1 MFIAA
6 VLPPICLAESTGDYA
21 MAVFGKD
28 ATEFYNMTERVGPE
42 SMAARDVI
50 DGKEC
55 IVGSE
60 VGNTPDKRGLFF
72 QFTVDRNVMHNLPN
86 GTPIEVTVEYYDGVG
101 GSFVIDYDSYN
112 STGDYPNLNSTET
125 VYRTGTNRWKTHT
138 FYIDDHRMSKENN
151 TIKTDFRLGMY
162 GVKMG
167 MSLGGVLD
175 IAFAS
180 VKVEYADFKQILK
193 SEIKT
198 DKIGNIFDADENVR
212 IKHSLK
218 NKSEKNVTA
227 TLDYKL
233 YDSNEYIKEEHF
245 EKAEFSAKQE
255 KTTELELNNMN
266 KFDIYRLE
274 CILTEWYSDNPN
286 DKRIHTYTAA
296 ITRAMLPQ
304 SGNPDFGTCQQI
316 ANGRGEAE
324 DVGASMKS
332 AGLTILRDDVV
343 WERFDTEAERA
354 KNLPILKNR
363 ITTLKNNGVD
373 YLALLWNN
381 SKKPMSDGGN
391 VPSTSDEL
399 NEWEEYCRT
408 MARELKGYTDYFE
421 IWNEYNLSL
430 FNTTSQPPETYVE
443 LLKRAYG
450 AIKAENPNAVII
462 GATPSEVDL
471 TFLEN
476 IFKLGAL
483 NYMDAVGIHPYD
495 WSGQFRESRYVNK
508 MKSAQ
513 ELMDKY
519 GRRLPIWNTELG
531 FGTCLSDSR
540 YGHTR
545 VEQCAAIV
553 RAWILN
559 KANGLADKWIY
570 YMYTD
575 MDNPTAGESCFG
587 IVNGWANDELTDY
600 GAKESFLAVSA
611 MNSLIG
617 ADSDVINSFEDYTAR
632 EYAVNFYNSSMQK
645 NVLVMESY
653 DKSVQMSFYLGCD
666 EVDLLDMYGNKMAT
680 ISSQNGVYSF
690 NVGMVPMYAVGKF
703 NAFEKAENTEGVSA
717 DAIEKTCVAS
727 DIVKFDFTYSGDE
740 ALTIDA
746 EPEDGIEVI
755 QNSGFKNGAAE
766 LVLSVAPG
774 ISGKRMMKITVK
786 NSDGVIRYCAEHGL
800 NISDPIEMTIT
811 NEEDENGGNNH
822 HKVRVSIKNVT
833 QSKRLGGEV
842 FVSAPG
848 DVAAVNTNRRFYDL
862 DIGKECVFVFNL
874 PMRVVQNTVDLN
886 VTVKLN
892 GGGEY
897 TSTKYLDFATA
908 AYADKKPKIDGVVE
922 IGEWRGSWIGCYEKK
937 DVKENPLWKG
947 PEDQSFSATMMWNEE
962 NFYFLAMVTDDVYSM
977 NITPYTPDR
986 MWQGDNI
993 QFSIDD
999 RLEINPVDAGV
1010 INELSIGKL
1019 NGFGDICYRHSS
1031 YYGLPVAQIVENMDI
1046 CIKRYEGYTVYEI
1059 AAPWSEILQP
1069 GFVPSTDRTYRFS
1082 VMINENDGTGRKG
1095 WMEYNSGIGASK
1107 QVDLF
1112 GTLKLY
1118 K

>member
-1 MFIAA
+1 MRKRFIGGARLFKIICGIVAAVFIAA

-72 QFTVDRNVMHNLPN
+72 QFTVDKNVMYNLPN

-167 MSLGGVLD
+167 MSSGGVLD

-180 VKVEYADFKQILK
+180 VKVEYADFKQILN

-245 EKAEFSAKQE
+245 ERAEFSAKQE

-304 SGNPDFGTCQQI
+304 SGNPDFGACQQI

-324 DVGASMKS
+324 NVGASMKS

-399 NEWEEYCRT
+399 IEWEEYCRT

-462 GATPSEVDL
+462 GATPSEIDL

-483 NYMDAVGIHPYD
+483 DYMDAVGIHPYD

-545 VEQCAAIV
+545 FEQCAAIV

-575 MDNPTAGESCFG
+575 MDNPTVGESCFG

-617 ADSDVINSFEDYTAR
+617 ADSEVINSFEDYTAR
-632 EYAVNFYNSSMQK
+632 EYAVNFYNSRLGK
-645 NVLVMESY
+645 NVLVAESY
-653 DKSVQMSFYLGCD
+653 NCTANMSFYLGCD
-666 EVDLLDMYGNKMAT
+666 SVDVYDMYGNKTAT
-680 ISSQNGVYSF
+680 VSSDDGAYSF
-690 NVGMVPMYAVGKF
+690 YVGLKPKYIVGKF
-703 NAFEKAENTEGVSA
+703 SDNIIQYGKRESFYEWASNTNAENVWRDGLGISGGTYGR
-717 DAIEKTCVAS
+717 AS
-727 DIVKFDFTYSGDE
+727 DIEFDETEG
-740 ALTIDA
+740 ALTLNNDGVKDGGKYDFFNYDIGRKVQEGKLDISFKFKTNGA
-746 EPEDGIEVI
+746 YFGIILDSGSGSADSTYALTVTPWGTWNEGDGRWSGVIGHGKFPWNPTMLRQSYDVGHRLDNKFGMWWTVEISTDTSNKKYDLVLKTEDGEVYVSESGLDMAAAHLNGIVFAQFDDMDWNAVTYVKDISIEYETDAKPYANVQI
-755 QNSGFKNGAAE
+755 TKVLNKSGNKIYSAAD
-766 LVLSVAPG
+766 ADG
-774 ISGKRMMKITVK
+774 KITV
-786 NSDGVIRYCAEHGL
+786 NSL
-800 NISDPIEMTIT
+800 
-811 NEEDENGGNNH
+811 
-822 HKVRVSIKNVT
+822 
-833 QSKRLGGEV
+833 
-842 FVSAPG
+842 
-848 DVAAVNTNRRFYDL
+848 
-862 DIGKECVFVFNL
+862 
-874 PMRVVQNTVDLN
+874 VQNTAQTEVSYS
-886 VTVKLN
+886 VI
-892 GGGEY
+892 
-897 TSTKYLDFATA
+897 AA
-908 AYADKKPKIDGVVE
+908 AYNRFEQLSEIQIGESHTATEDKTFSDEFNFSDISDVKRIQFFVWDKKMIPYAE
-922 IGEWRGSWIGCYEKK
+922 
-937 DVKENPLWKG
+937 
-947 PEDQSFSATMMWNEE
+947 SFI
-962 NFYFLAMVTDDVYSM
+962 VTDKT
-977 NITPYTPDR
+977 N
-986 MWQGDNI
+986 
-993 QFSIDD
+993 
-999 RLEINPVDAGV
+999 
-1010 INELSIGKL
+1010 
-1019 NGFGDICYRHSS
+1019 DIK
-1031 YYGLPVAQIVENMDI
+1031 N
-1046 CIKRYEGYTVYEI
+1046 
-1059 AAPWSEILQP
+1059 
-1069 GFVPSTDRTYRFS
+1069 
-1082 VMINENDGTGRKG
+1082 
-1095 WMEYNSGIGASK
+1095 
-1107 QVDLF
+1107 
-1112 GTLKLY
+1112 
-1118 K
+1118 